1 VSPAEIAA
9 RITDARASGLA
20 IPHFAGATHDPYV
33 VQDIATAARRIA
45 GGVTIGRK
53 IGLTSQAAQQMFGVH
68 EPDSGWLWADCRF
81 ASGDTTA
88 TPLIAPRVES
98 EIALVLGRDVDDP
111 ATAADCVDHALPAI
125 EIVDSAIANWD
136 VRLFDTVADNASG
149 WGIVLGGPAR
159 PIAGLDLAA
168 LGMTLA
174 RNGTIESR
182 GIGAATMGGPLKALD
197 WLAHH
202 AAARGVPL
210 RAGEIVMTGA
220 LGPVLPAVP
229 GDQFTVRIDGF
240 DSVTVTFA

>member
-1 VSPAEIAA
+1 MSPAEIAA
-9 RITDARASGLA
+9 RIADARASGVA
-20 IPHFAGATHDPYV
+20 IPDFTGVTHDPYI

-81 ASGDTTA
+81 ASGDTIA
-88 TPLIAPRVES
+88 TPLIAPRVEA

-111 ATAADCVDHALPAI
+111 AIAADCVDHALPAI
-125 EIVDSAIANWD
+125 EIVDSAIADWD

-149 WGIVLGGPAR
+149 WGIVLG
-159 PIAGLDLAA
+159 
-168 LGMTLA
+168 MTLA

-182 GIGAATMGGPLKALD
+182 GIGAATLGGPLKALD

-229 GDQFTVRIDGF
+229 GDQFTVLIDGF

>member
-1 VSPAEIAA
+1 MSPAEIAA
-9 RITDARASGLA
+9 RIADARASGVA
-20 IPHFAGATHDPYV
+20 IPDFTGVTHDPYI

-88 TPLIAPRVES
+88 TPLIAPRVEA

-111 ATAADCVDHALPAI
+111 AIAADCVDHALPAI
-125 EIVDSAIANWD
+125 EIVDSAIADWD

-149 WGIVLGGPAR
+149 WGIVLG
-159 PIAGLDLAA
+159 
-168 LGMTLA
+168 MTLA

-182 GIGAATMGGPLKALD
+182 GIGAATLGGPLKALD